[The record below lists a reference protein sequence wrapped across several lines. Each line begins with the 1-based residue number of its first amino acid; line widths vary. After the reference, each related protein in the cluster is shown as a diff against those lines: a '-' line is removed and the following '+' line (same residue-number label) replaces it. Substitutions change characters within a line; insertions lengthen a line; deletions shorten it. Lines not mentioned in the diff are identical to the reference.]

1 MWKGYESKSTLEM
14 NVNEIFSD
22 FQCWYDNCSLVGK
35 SGVNFLVIV
44 RCDEFFQKKTSC
56 YILLSVCIVFS
67 GRSFFFFFFHLQRST
82 SFHGKSSYACRIL
95 NRVTSRR
102 V

>member
-1 MWKGYESKSTLEM
+1 M

-44 RCDEFFQKKTSC
+44 RCDEFFQKKTTY
-56 YILLSVCIVFS
+56 YILLSVCIVFFD
-67 GRSFFFFFFHLQRST
+67 RSFVYLCFFFHLQRST

>member
-67 GRSFFFFFFHLQRST
+67 DRSFFFFFF
-82 SFHGKSSYACRIL
+82 SSPTFDIFPWKEFICMSY
-95 NRVTSRR
+95 T
-102 V
+102 